1 MTKKIPLGAKVRCRV
16 TKFTGIAVARTEHL
30 NGCANIEVQPQVDE
44 NGNIPK
50 SYHIDEPQLEILE
63 QADYLGDTKMPS
75 AERTG
80 GPIYT
85 GRSKFHDE

>member
-1 MTKKIPLGAKVRCRV
+1 MTKQIPLGAKVRCRV
-16 TKFTGIAVARTEHL
+16 TKFTGTAVARTEHL
-30 NGCANIEVQPQVDE
+30 NGCANIEVQPWVDE
-44 NGNIPK
+44 HGNIPK

-63 QADYLGDTKMPS
+63 GPQYLGDTEVPS
-75 AERTG
+75 MERTG